1 MTRVIPRQWVDMKT
15 GELTREA
22 LLYLNDLDN
31 NETDGIVAIGTR
43 LSGVAQKTDGIIAG
57 TQPVADVLLTGVG
70 SLKTQQEAQ
79 DAAVN
84 GVATVAGG
92 SGALT
97 GYASRSSV
105 GGTRIGTG
113 SVTTGTTVKVTASG
127 GTGPYTYA
135 WSKISGDAIT
145 PILPTNDETGFS
157 ATITALGQ
165 TLTAQFECEITDSLS
180 ATFVVGPIGVGLS
193 EIS

>member
-1 MTRVIPRQWVDMKT
+1 MTRKIPRNWVDPKT
-15 GELTREA
+15 GELTMEA

-31 NETDGIVAIGTR
+31 NDENGVTSIGTR
-43 LSGVAQKTDGIIAG
+43 LSGVALKTDGIIAG

-79 DAAVN
+79 DSAVN

-92 SGALT
+92 GGGLT
-97 GYASRSSV
+97 GYADKSSV
-105 GGTRIGTG
+105 GGTRLGAG
-113 SVTTGTTVKVTASG
+113 PVTSALVTVTAAG
-127 GTGPYTYA
+127 GTAPYTYA
-135 WSKISGDAIT
+135 WTKISGGAIT
-145 PILPTNDETGFS
+145 ATAPTNNATAFSGTVSLGETIGAQFQC
-157 ATITALGQ
+157 TITDDVA
-165 TLTAQFECEITDSLS
+165 